1 MMVRDHF
8 RALGRRS
15 VGAAAKV
22 VVLGDSTS
30 PELRAKVVDLGL
42 GGACLEL
49 ARPIPEGAGVRVSLE
64 APHLWEPLLV
74 TGQIAWSQPGEAR
87 SSARVGVRFEAA
99 AGTTLRALV
108 ELLEAEAFD

>member
-8 RALGRRS
+8 RALARRS

-22 VVLGDSTS
+22 VVLGDSS
-30 PELRAKVVDLGL
+30 SAELAGRIVDLGL

-49 ARPIPEGAGVRVSLE
+49 PRPLPEGAGVRVSLE
-64 APHLWEPLLV
+64 APHLWEPLHV
-74 TGQIAWSQPGEAR
+74 TGQVAWSQPPQAR
-87 SSARVGVRFEAA
+87 SAARVGVRFEAA
-99 AGTTLRALV
+99 AGATLRALV